1 MRACS
6 DVAEG
11 KGFEPLWTF
20 ALTVFKTGGTK
31 PDWMILTEDAARW
44 RRPEKPVFA
53 RLSGFVAA
61 ENRRNT

>member
-1 MRACS
+1 MS
-6 DVAEG
+6 ILAEG

-31 PDWMILTEDAARW
+31 PAWVILREDTARW

-53 RLSGFVAA
+53 RLSELALA
-61 ENRRNT
+61 ENRRNTGV